1 SDKTS
6 SILLAHLRQV
16 QKDLGLSSSDSIT
29 SQKDIHGNLDLSQIH
44 KNLLQCN
51 TGRFRQVYSSHQ
63 IIELEKEFRLTNY
76 LPSDRRK
83 VLSKELGLTE
93 RQIKIWFQNRRMKL
107 KRTNPEA
114 VVEYV
119 KECRENRESRGTS
132 AERNSSQNGNIPT
145 THAKSFEDF
154 IREHYERN
162 SVPFPPGLTVTPTGE
177 PGNASQT
184 VNSVMEENASKLL
197 LEKLRE
203 QTLEKHLRGEL
214 NSFPAANVTTGNTNV
229 STGPIDQLS
238 HLYENE
244 RNLLIQ
250 ELIRN
255 KLGLMIQNGAH
266 VARGEDAPTDLSRKS
281 KSDTEEEAEIKQEE
295 TEEEDSANE

>member
-1 SDKTS
+1 M
-6 SILLAHLRQV
+6 
-16 QKDLGLSSSDSIT
+16 
-29 SQKDIHGNLDLSQIH
+29 KDIHGNFDLSQIH

-83 VLSKELGLTE
+83 VLSKELGLSE

-119 KECRENRESRGTS
+119 KESRDSRGTS
-132 AERNSSQNGNIPT
+132 AERSSSQNSNKSSLPSSKNGGNPVDPS
-145 THAKSFEDF
+145 THGKSFEDF

-162 SVPFPPGLTVTPTGE
+162 SVPFPPGLTVTPTGD
-177 PGNASQT
+177 PGQPVNA
-184 VNSVMEENASKLL
+184 VMEENTSKLL

-214 NSFPAANVTTGNTNV
+214 NNFPAAGSVNTNTGNTNSTGV
-229 STGPIDQLS
+229 TGPIDQLN

-255 KLGLMIQNGAH
+255 KLGLMIQQNGVH
-266 VARGEDAPTDLSRKS
+266 VARSEEVPTDLSRRL
-281 KSDTEEEAEIKQEE
+281 KSDTEEEAEVKQED

>member
-1 SDKTS
+1 MPNN
-6 SILLAHLRQV
+6 I
-16 QKDLGLSSSDSIT
+16 
-29 SQKDIHGNLDLSQIH
+29 DLSQIH

-107 KRTNPEA
+107 KRTHPDM

-119 KECRENRESRGTS
+119 KESASDKKANANNNASQNAAPTVPGEN
-132 AERNSSQNGNIPT
+132 NSSN

-162 SVPFPPGLTVTPTGE
+162 PGPGPFLQ
-177 PGNASQT
+177 GNACPPAENHSPSLPQSPLELQT
-184 VNSVMEENASKLL
+184 KALMEENASKLL

-203 QTLEKHLRGEL
+203 QTLEKHLREANFPLPPVGREKL
-214 NSFPAANVTTGNTNV
+214 TDPNNFPAMPPGQIEKLN
-229 STGPIDQLS
+229 D
-238 HLYENE
+238 LYDNE

-250 ELIRN
+250 ELIRS
-255 KLGLMIQNGAH
+255 KLGLLIQNG
-266 VARGEDAPTDLSRKS
+266 RGESGSEEEAPTDLSRKS
-281 KSDTEEEAEIKQEE
+281 KSDTEEEGEREMKHEFE
-295 TEEEDSANE
+295 DDEDSASSCG